1 MSSYYSQAGEF
12 LDYTP
17 GSAVAAG
24 AVVVGTDRAVI
35 APRAIAAGEL
45 GQVQTTGVFKLVPKT
60 TGTAWTFM
68 QKLYWDAADG
78 EVTTL
83 PDSGTNKVIGYAAAA
98 AGSADATG
106 DVLLGT

>member
-1 MSSYYSQAGEF
+1 MTTYQQAGEF
-12 LDYTP
+12 IDYTP
-17 GSAVAAG
+17 GSDVAAG
-24 AVVVGTDRAVI
+24 AVVAGTDRAVI
-35 APRAIAAGEL
+35 APRAIASGAL
-45 GQVQTTGVFKLVPKT
+45 GQVQTSGVFRDVPKT

-68 QKLYWDAADG
+68 QKLYWDVADG

-98 AGSADATG
+98 AASGDAVG